1 MRGGGSSLDPD
12 AGLAMKVGLVGFA
25 GSGKSTVFEWL
36 TGVKS
41 DPAKAQLGQTG
52 VARVPDPRLAWL
64 AEKFQPKK
72 TTYTA
77 LDFFDTPGLMPTERR
92 DNPRRLGIQREAN
105 GLLVVLNGYSET
117 NWVDELVRFR
127 QELVFADLEIVTG
140 RIARLEVQGKKAKP
154 AKEKEADQFELHLLQ
169 RIVTALESEQP
180 LASLGLK
187 PDEEKAVRSFQLLT
201 LKPEQVLVNVGDS
214 QLQGSLPPALL
225 ALAPNALKAPPKL
238 ELELLD
244 LAEDERQMFMQ
255 EMGLPGFVRDDVLRA
270 IFASM
275 GQIVF
280 FTVGY
285 DECRSWGMPKGAD
298 AVVGAGQIHTDLARG
313 FVRAQVVSYA
323 DFEKLYA
330 STRGRVNE
338 SMPEA
343 RAQGVLRQEGKAYVV
358 QDGDIMHILHTT

>member
-1 MRGGGSSLDPD
+1 
-12 AGLAMKVGLVGFA
+12 MKVGLVGFA

-36 TGVKS
+36 TGARP
-41 DPAKAQLGQTG
+41 DPAKAQMGQTG
-52 VARVPDPRLAWL
+52 VARVPDARLAWL
-64 AEKFQPKK
+64 AERFQPRK
-72 TTYTA
+72 TTYAA
-77 LDFFDTPGLMPTERR
+77 LEFLDTPGLMPTERR
-92 DNPRRLGIQREAN
+92 DNPRRLGILREAN
-105 GLLVVLNGYSET
+105 GLLVVLNGYSEGD
-117 NWVDELVRFR
+117 WAGQLVRFR

-140 RIARLEVQGKKAKP
+140 RIGKLEVQTKKAKP
-154 AKEKEADQFELHLLQ
+154 AKEKEADQFELGLLR
-169 RIVTALESEQP
+169 RIAATLEAEQP

-214 QLQGSLPPALL
+214 GLAGPLPADLL
-225 ALAPNALKAPPKL
+225 RLAPDALKAAPKL

-244 LAEDERQMFMQ
+244 LPEDERQMFMQ
-255 EMGLPGFVRDDVLRA
+255 EMGLPGFARDDVVRA
-270 IFASM
+270 VFASM
-275 GQIVF
+275 GQVVF

-313 FVRAQVVSYA
+313 FVRAQVISYA

-330 STRGRVNE
+330 GAKGRVHE

-343 RAQGVLRQEGKAYVV
+343 RAHGVLRQEGKTYVV
-358 QDGDIMHILHTT
+358 QDGDIMHVLAST

>member
-1 MRGGGSSLDPD
+1 
-12 AGLAMKVGLVGFA
+12 MKVGLVGFA

-36 TGVKS
+36 TGARP

-52 VARVPDPRLAWL
+52 VARVPDARLAWL

-77 LDFFDTPGLMPTERR
+77 LEFLDTPGLMPTERR
-92 DNPRRLGIQREAN
+92 DNPRRLGILREAN
-105 GLLVVLNGYSET
+105 GLLVVLNGYSESGLAEQL
-117 NWVDELVRFR
+117 NRFR

-140 RIARLEVQGKKAKP
+140 RIGKLEDQLKKPRP
-154 AKEKEADQFELHLLQ
+154 AKQKEGDQAELDLLR
-169 RIVTALESEQP
+169 RINTALENEQSP
-180 LASLGLK
+180 ATLGLK
-187 PDEEKAVRSFQLLT
+187 PEEEKAVRSFQLLT

-214 QLQGSLPPALL
+214 QLEGPLPPELL
-225 ALAPNALKAPPKL
+225 RLAPQALKAAPKL

-244 LAEDERQMFMQ
+244 LPEDERQMFMQ
-255 EMGLPGFVRDDVLRA
+255 EMGLAGFVRDDVLRA
-270 IFASM
+270 IFYAM

-285 DECRSWGMPKGAD
+285 DECRSWGMPIGAD

-330 STRGRVNE
+330 GAEGRVHE

-343 RAQGVLRQEGKAYVV
+343 RAHGVLRQEGKTYVV
-358 QDGDIMHILHTT
+358 QDGDIMHILAST